1 RTLSH
6 DPIAFPDPEIFN
18 PQRWLDSEGCLKDNT
33 NLKLIVYGFGRRV
46 CPGLHLA
53 NNSLYITFALL
64 LWSFCI
70 AQRPDAPINTHA
82 FDDMVIPHAAPFEID
97 VIPWMEVARLREM
110 MTTNGCMD

>member
-18 PQRWLDSEGCLKDNT
+18 PQRWLDSEGRLKDNT

-70 AQRPDAPINTHA
+70 AQRPDA
-82 FDDMVIPHAAPFEID
+82 
-97 VIPWMEVARLREM
+97 
-110 MTTNGCMD
+110 